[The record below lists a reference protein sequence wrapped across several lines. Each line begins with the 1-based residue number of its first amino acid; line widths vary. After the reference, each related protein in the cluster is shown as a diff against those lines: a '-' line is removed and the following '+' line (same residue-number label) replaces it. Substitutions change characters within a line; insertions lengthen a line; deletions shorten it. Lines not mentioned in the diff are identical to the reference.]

1 MATLAGKTIADTYT
15 SLLKLEGDT
24 QTLVDRASGNAIQV
38 KTGDDEATPLYLNTD
53 AVGIGTNSPSK
64 SLVIAGSGQ
73 QEIHLDA
80 ATNAYLLLDA
90 GGNSDKSNVIFQKAG
105 STVGAIQYHHN
116 ATATSESLRIVVNE
130 SGSADPQMTV
140 QADGK
145 VGIGVSDPETT
156 LDIRSTGTQLQ
167 LEYDDNNAVTF
178 AVSSGGDLTIA
189 PYGEDV
195 TFDSINNFIMK
206 SPSSATNNEPKLS
219 LQSTFSNSGYA
230 KSGPEINFTANHT
243 DGYLADEQ
251 KIGEIKWISLKSD
264 NSTTMTSAVLRVE
277 AEEVHSTSTSS
288 GGFRFLT
295 TSSGNTST
303 TDGNQMSFT
312 GKGWFGI
319 GGDSFLP
326 QATFSMLGGKHIIA
340 VEQIIRFAH
349 QTPET
354 VIVEVPNV
362 KIPAYAII
370 TRVVA
375 VVIEDSNL
383 ATHHVNI
390 QMSATSG
397 TSADSYVSSGTELL
411 GAGAGADA
419 TSASTDEALG
429 ATRTDIHMDAGED
442 EKNVWISDA
451 VVRNGAS
458 DQYIYVA
465 NAMNNGAT
473 NSTAGTLGIII
484 EYYGVD

>member
-1 MATLAGKTIADTYT
+1 
-15 SLLKLEGDT
+15 
-24 QTLVDRASGNAIQV
+24 
-38 KTGDDEATPLYLNTD
+38 
-53 AVGIGTNSPSK
+53 
-64 SLVIAGSGQ
+64 
-73 QEIHLDA
+73 
-80 ATNAYLLLDA
+80 
-90 GGNSDKSNVIFQKAG
+90 
-105 STVGAIQYHHN
+105 
-116 ATATSESLRIVVNE
+116 
-130 SGSADPQMTV
+130 
-140 QADGK
+140 
-145 VGIGVSDPETT
+145 
-156 LDIRSTGTQLQ
+156 
-167 LEYDDNNAVTF
+167 
-178 AVSSGGDLTIA
+178 
-189 PYGEDV
+189 
-195 TFDSINNFIMK
+195 
-206 SPSSATNNEPKLS
+206 
-219 LQSTFSNSGYA
+219 
-230 KSGPEINFTANHT
+230 
-243 DGYLADEQ
+243 
-251 KIGEIKWISLKSD
+251 
-264 NSTTMTSAVLRVE
+264 MTSAVLRVE

-303 TDGNQMSFT
+303 TNGNQMSFT